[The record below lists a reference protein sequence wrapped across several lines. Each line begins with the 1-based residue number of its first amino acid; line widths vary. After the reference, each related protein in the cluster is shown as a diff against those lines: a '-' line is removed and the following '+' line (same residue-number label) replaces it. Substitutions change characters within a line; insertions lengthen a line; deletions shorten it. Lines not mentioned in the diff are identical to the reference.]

1 MIAKTNSASKKRSP
15 SLRLSFVI
23 PALMIVITVAA
34 CAAVGVIGY
43 MTGRDGLQQAAEA
56 ELGMVITARNALLQ
70 SRLHAAESQIVNL
83 ASSVSDPLSNL
94 GNATMNLAKEKD
106 EILGLF
112 QAPQSPEERAAV
124 TGKEQKT
131 MYAWRHTEAHPA
143 FYNVWKNGG
152 FADLYLLDN
161 AGLIL
166 YSVTKGDE
174 FLSKLGEGSVAEG
187 TGLEMVYNA
196 AKELGE
202 GEIAA
207 SIFAPYT
214 PAGGKGSL
222 FLASPVFM
230 NSFGTISL
238 SGVAVMRIDSDFLS
252 EVVANREDLGETGQ
266 VYVINQDGLAL
277 SDMPL
282 AGAPTA
288 LSTSVSSGPAIE
300 AAAGTASAGIVQGA
314 DGVDDLVVARPLAF
328 QGQNWAIVAEKS
340 VEETLSA
347 VIRMR
352 DQMFLWSLATI
363 AVAAVIA
370 LFFSQS
376 ITRPLTTLVGAL
388 NAIASGDL
396 GAEIKAANR
405 KDEIG
410 DIGRAVLQIRQNA
423 AEENERR
430 AAEEADDARRQAEQR
445 QEMLASLAGD
455 FEATVGT
462 VVDKVAHTA
471 ATLRESANKMRS
483 MTDMAGETSA
493 NAATM
498 SEETLAEVE
507 SIAAA
512 SDQLSSSIQEISTL
526 IERSSSVA
534 AEATKRAETTNDTV
548 RSLAEAANRIG
559 EVVTLISDIADQTNL
574 LALNAT
580 IEAAR
585 AGEAGKGFA
594 VVASEVKD
602 LASQTGKATGEI
614 QQQIDAIRGAT
625 DDAVDAIGDIQ
636 KTIDEIT
643 KSVSEVAAAVT
654 EQSYATQGIAENT
667 QRAAG
672 GTSKVTED
680 IRNVSSLS
688 NDTNMAAQNF
698 SEEAAD
704 MASKAEELDHEVRSF
719 LAQVRSA

>member
-1 MIAKTNSASKKRSP
+1 MIGSKNSAAKKSSP

-23 PALMIVITVAA
+23 PALMIVVTVAA
-34 CAAVGVIGY
+34 CTAVGMIGY
-43 MTGRDGLQQAAEA
+43 MTGRDGLQKAAEA
-56 ELGMVITARNALLQ
+56 ELGMVITARSALLE
-70 SRLHAAESQIVNL
+70 SRLHAAESEIVNL
-83 ASSVSDPLSNL
+83 ASSVADPLSNL
-94 GNATMNLAKEKD
+94 GNATMNLSKEKED
-106 EILGLF
+106 ILDLF
-112 QAPQSPEERAAV
+112 HKPTTPEERAEI
-124 TGKEQKT
+124 TGTEQKT
-131 MYAWRHTEAHPA
+131 MYAWRHSEAHPA

-152 FADLYLLDN
+152 YADIYLLDP
-161 AGLIL
+161 AGLVL

-174 FLSKLGEGSVAEG
+174 FLSKLGEGSAADN
-187 TGLEMVYNA
+187 TGLQTVFNA
-196 AKELGE
+196 AKGLEK
-202 GEIAA
+202 GEIA
-207 SIFAPYT
+207 SSSFEQYG
-214 PAGGKGSL
+214 PADDEGSL
-222 FLASPVFM
+222 FIASPVFM
-230 NSFGTISL
+230 NSFGAVSL
-238 SGVAVMRIDSDFLS
+238 SGVAVMRLDADFLNNI
-252 EVVANREDLGETGQ
+252 VASRNDLGETGQ
-266 VYVINQDGLAL
+266 VYVVDENGLVL

-282 AGAPTA
+282 ADAPTA
-288 LSTSVSSGPAIE
+288 LVATTD
-300 AAAGTASAGIVQGA
+300 AAPVLAATGGLETAEIVTGA
-314 DGVDDLVVARPLAF
+314 DGVADLMVARPLSF
-328 QGQNWAIVAEKS
+328 QGQSWAIVAEKS

-347 VIRMR
+347 VTNMR
-352 DQMFLWSLATI
+352 DQMFMWSLATI
-363 AVAAVIA
+363 AVATVIA
-370 LFFSQS
+370 LLFSRS
-376 ITRPLTTLVGAL
+376 ITGPLTTLVGAL

-396 GAEIKAANR
+396 GAEIKAASR

-430 AAEEADDARRQAEQR
+430 AAEESEEAQRQAEQR

-462 VVDKVAHTA
+462 VVDRVAQSA
-471 ATLRESANKMRS
+471 GKLRESANNMRS
-483 MTDMAGETSA
+483 MTDSAGETSA

-526 IERSSSVA
+526 IERSSGVA
-534 AEATKRAETTNDTV
+534 AEATKRAETTNETV
-548 RSLAEAANRIG
+548 KSLAEAANRIG

-602 LASQTGKATGEI
+602 LAAQTGKATGEI

-625 DDAVDAIGDIQ
+625 DDAVGAIGDIQ
-636 KTIDEIT
+636 KTIDDIT
-643 KSVSEVAAAVT
+643 QSVSEVAAAVT

-704 MASKAEELDHEVRSF
+704 MANQADELDREVRSF
-719 LAQVRSA
+719 LSQVRSA

>member
-1 MIAKTNSASKKRSP
+1 MIGKNKKGSRKVTP
-15 SLRLSFVI
+15 SFRLSFVI
-23 PALMIVITVAA
+23 PVLMIVITVAA
-34 CAAVGVIGY
+34 CGAVGVIGY
-43 MTGRDGLQQAAEA
+43 MTGRDGLQKAAEA
-56 ELGMVITARNALLQ
+56 ELGMVITARSALLE
-70 SRLHAAESQIVNL
+70 SKLKSAESEIVNL
-83 ASSVSDPLSNL
+83 ASSVADPLSNL
-94 GNATMNLAKEKD
+94 GNATMNLSKEKA
-106 EILGLF
+106 EILSLF
-112 QAPQSPEERAAV
+112 HAPQTPEERAAISG
-124 TGKEQKT
+124 TEQKT
-131 MYAWRHTEAHPA
+131 MYAWRHSEAHPA

-152 FADLYLLDN
+152 YADIYMLDP
-161 AGLIL
+161 AGLVL

-174 FLSKLGEGSVAEG
+174 FLSKLGEGSAAEG
-187 TGLEMVYNA
+187 TSFETVFNA
-196 AKELGE
+196 AKELEE
-202 GEIAA
+202 GQVAA
-207 SIFAPYT
+207 SSFEKYG
-214 PAGGKGSL
+214 PAGDEGSL

-230 NSFGTISL
+230 NSFGAVSL
-238 SGVAVMRIDSDFLS
+238 NGVVVMRLNSKFLNN
-252 EVVANREDLGETGQ
+252 VVASRDDLGETGQ
-266 VYVINQDGLAL
+266 VYVVDETGLAL

-282 AGAPTA
+282 SETSTA
-288 LSTSVSSGPAIE
+288 LVETVTAAPVQAATGGMD
-300 AAAGTASAGIVQGA
+300 AAAVVTGA
-314 DGVDDLVVARPLAF
+314 DGVADLMVARPMSF

-340 VEETLSA
+340 IEETLSA
-347 VIRMR
+347 VTHMR
-352 DQMFLWSLATI
+352 DQMFMWSLATI
-363 AVAAVIA
+363 AIAAVIA
-370 LFFSQS
+370 LLFSRS
-376 ITRPLTTLVGAL
+376 ITGPLTTLVGAL

-430 AAEEADDARRQAEQR
+430 AAEEADAARIQAEQR
-445 QEMLASLAGD
+445 QEMLGSLAGD

-462 VVDKVAHTA
+462 VVDKVAKSA
-471 ATLRESANKMRS
+471 SALRESAANMRS
-483 MTDMAGETSA
+483 MTDSAGETSTH
-493 NAATM
+493 AATM

-534 AEATKRAETTNDTV
+534 ADATKRAETTNETV
-548 RSLAEAANRIG
+548 KSLAEAANRIG

-614 QQQIDAIRGAT
+614 QLQIDAIRGAT
-625 DDAVDAIGDIQ
+625 DDAVGAIGDIQ

-680 IRNVSSLS
+680 IRNVSALS

-704 MASKAEELDHEVRSF
+704 MAREAEQLDMEVRSF
-719 LAQVRSA
+719 LDQVRSA

>member
-1 MIAKTNSASKKRSP
+1 MFGKKSSGSKKASP
-15 SLRLSFVI
+15 SLRLSIVI
-23 PALMIVITVAA
+23 PALMIFITVAA

-43 MTGRDGLQQAAEA
+43 MSGRDGLQKAAEA
-56 ELGMVITARNALLQ
+56 ELGMVITARSALLE
-70 SRLHAAESQIVNL
+70 SKLKAAEAEVVNL
-83 ASSVSDPLSNL
+83 ASSVASSMGDL
-94 GNATMNLAKEKD
+94 GNATMNLSKEKD
-106 EILGLF
+106 EILSLF
-112 QAPQSPEERAAV
+112 HAPATAEARAQL

-131 MYAWRHTEAHPA
+131 MYAWRHSEAHPA
-143 FYNVWKNGG
+143 LYNVWKNGG
-152 FADLYLLDN
+152 YADIYLIDP
-161 AGLIL
+161 AGLVL
-166 YSVTKGDE
+166 YSVTKGSE
-174 FLSKLGEGSVAEG
+174 FLSRVGQGSIADG
-187 TGLEMVYNA
+187 TGIEAVYDA
-196 AKELGE
+196 AMTLGE
-202 GEIAA
+202 GEIVSSVFEA
-207 SIFAPYT
+207 YD
-214 PAGGKGSL
+214 PAGGEGSL
-222 FLASPVFM
+222 FLASPVYM
-230 NSFGTISL
+230 NSFGEVSL
-238 SGVAVMRIDSDFLS
+238 SGVAVMRLGSSFLNN
-252 EVVANREDLGETGQ
+252 VVANRDDIGQTGQ
-266 VYVINQDGLAL
+266 VYVVDQDGLVL

-282 AGAPTA
+282 SAEPTA
-288 LSTSVSSGPAIE
+288 LVAKTSAEPALAAAGGAE
-300 AAAGTASAGIVQGA
+300 AAAIVTGA
-314 DGVDDLVVARPLAF
+314 DGVADLMVARPMNF
-328 QGQNWAIVAEKS
+328 QGQNWAIIAEKS
-340 VEETLSA
+340 VDETLAA
-347 VIRMR
+347 VTNMR
-352 DQMFLWSLATI
+352 DQMIFWSLG
-363 AVAAVIA
+363 AVAIAAVIA

-376 ITRPLTTLVGAL
+376 ITRPLSTLVSAL

-405 KDEIG
+405 RDEIG

-445 QEMLASLAGD
+445 QEMLSSLAGD
-455 FEATVGT
+455 FESTVGS
-462 VVDKVAHTA
+462 VVDKVARSA
-471 ATLRESANKMRS
+471 ASLRESANKMRD
-483 MTDMAGETSA
+483 MTDTAGETSV

-534 AEATKRAETTNDTV
+534 AAATKRAETTNETV
-548 RSLAEAANRIG
+548 KSLAEAANRIG

-643 KSVSEVAAAVT
+643 KSVSDVAAAVT

-680 IRNVSSLS
+680 IRNVSALS

-704 MASKAEELDHEVRSF
+704 MAMEAEQLDKEVRSF
-719 LAQVRSA
+719 LDQVRSA

>member
-1 MIAKTNSASKKRSP
+1 MIGKLNSGSKKFSL

-34 CAAVGVIGY
+34 CTAVGVIGY
-43 MTGRDGLQQAAEA
+43 MTGRDGLQKAAEA
-56 ELGMVITARNALLQ
+56 ELGMVITARSALLET
-70 SRLHAAESQIVNL
+70 RLHSAESQTVNL
-83 ASSVSDPLSNL
+83 ASSVADPLANLSNS
-94 GNATMNLAKEKD
+94 TMNLDKEKV
-106 EILGLF
+106 EILSLF
-112 QAPQSPEERAAV
+112 QGVSSPAERAAI

-131 MYAWRHTEAHPA
+131 MYAWRHSEVHPA

-152 FADLYLLDN
+152 FADIYLIDGS
-161 AGLIL
+161 GLVL
-166 YSVTKGDE
+166 YSVTKGGE
-174 FLSKLGEGSVAEG
+174 FLAKFGEGNVAAG
-187 TGLEMVYNA
+187 TGLEAAYNA
-196 AKELGE
+196 AKGLEAGQ
-202 GEIAA
+202 IAA
-207 SIFAPYT
+207 TAFEAYE
-214 PAGGKGSL
+214 PAGGDASL

-230 NSFGTISL
+230 DSFGTISFA
-238 SGVAVMRIDSDFLS
+238 GVVVVRLDSSFLN

-266 VYVINQDGLAL
+266 VFVINQDGVAL

-282 AGAPTA
+282 AGERTA
-288 LSTSVSSGPAIE
+288 LVAKIGAEPAL
-300 AAAGTASAGIVQGA
+300 AAAGGAETAAVVTGA
-314 DGVDDLVVARPLAF
+314 DGVKDLMVARPLSF
-328 QGQNWAIVAEKS
+328 QGQNWAVVAEKS
-340 VEETLSA
+340 LTETLGA
-347 VIRMR
+347 VTNMR
-352 DQMFLWSLATI
+352 DQMVIWSLATI
-363 AVAAVIA
+363 AIAAVIA
-370 LFFSQS
+370 LLFSRS
-376 ITRPLTTLVGAL
+376 MTRPLSTLVGAL

-396 GAEIKAANR
+396 GAEIKAASR

-430 AAEEADDARRQAEQR
+430 AAEEADVARQQAEQR
-445 QEMLASLAGD
+445 QEMLAGLASE
-455 FEATVGT
+455 FEAKVGT
-462 VVDKVAHTA
+462 VVDKVARSA
-471 ATLRESANKMRS
+471 MTLRESASKMRD
-483 MTDMAGETSA
+483 MTDTAGETSA
-493 NAATM
+493 TAATM

-526 IERSSSVA
+526 IERSSGVA
-534 AEATKRAETTNDTV
+534 AAATKRAETTNETV
-548 RSLAEAANRIG
+548 KSLAEAANRIG

-594 VVASEVKD
+594 VVAAEVKE

-614 QQQIDAIRGAT
+614 QQQIDAIRNAT
-625 DDAVDAIGDIQ
+625 EDAVGAIGDIQ

-643 KSVSEVAAAVT
+643 QSVSDVAAAVT

-672 GTSKVTED
+672 NTSKVTED
-680 IRNVSSLS
+680 IRNVSALS

-698 SEEAAD
+698 SEQAAD
-704 MASKAEELDHEVRSF
+704 MARDADQLNNEVSSFLAEVRS
-719 LAQVRSA
+719 A

>member
-1 MIAKTNSASKKRSP
+1 
-15 SLRLSFVI
+15 
-23 PALMIVITVAA
+23 MIVVTVAA
-34 CAAVGVIGY
+34 CTAVGVIGY
-43 MTGRDGLQQAAEA
+43 MTGRDGLEKAAKA
-56 ELGMVITARNALLQ
+56 ELDMVVAARSALLN
-70 SRLHAAESQIVNL
+70 SVLTAAQDEVVNL

-94 GNATMNLAKEKD
+94 GNATMNLTKEKD
-106 EILGLF
+106 EILSLF
-112 QAPQSPEERAAV
+112 QAPQTAAERAQV

-143 FYNVWKNGG
+143 LYNVWKSGG
-152 FADLYLLDN
+152 YADIYLVDPS
-161 AGLIL
+161 GLVL
-166 YSVTKGDE
+166 YSVTKGEE
-174 FLSKLGEGSVAEG
+174 FLTKLGEGSPAEG
-187 TGLEMVYNA
+187 TALEEVYNLAKGLEV
-196 AKELGE
+196 GQV
-202 GEIAA
+202 AA
-207 SIFAPYT
+207 SDFQTYA
-214 PAGGKGSL
+214 PAGGSGSL

-238 SGVAVMRIDSDFLS
+238 SGVAVVRFDSQFLDNI
-252 EVVANREDLGETGQ
+252 VASREDMGETGQ
-266 VYVINQDGLAL
+266 VYVVNEDGTLL

-282 AGAPTA
+282 AGEPTA
-288 LSTSVSSGPAIE
+288 LVSKIEDGPALT
-300 AAAGTASAGIVQGA
+300 AAAGTDAAGIVTGNN
-314 DGVDDLVVARPLAF
+314 GVENLVVARPLSF
-328 QGQNWAIVAEKS
+328 QGQKWAVVAEKS
-340 VEETLSA
+340 VDETLAA
-347 VIRMR
+347 VANMR
-352 DQMFLWSLATI
+352 DQMFMWSIATI
-363 AVAAVIA
+363 AIAAVIA
-370 LFFSQS
+370 LFFSRS

-396 GAEIKAANR
+396 GAEIKAASR

-423 AEENERR
+423 AEDNERR
-430 AAEEADDARRQAEQR
+430 AAEEADEAQRQAEQR

-462 VVDKVAHTA
+462 VVDSVARSA
-471 ATLRESANKMRS
+471 AKLRESANSMRS
-483 MTDMAGETSA
+483 MTDSAGETSA

-548 RSLAEAANRIG
+548 KSLAEAANRIG

-625 DDAVDAIGDIQ
+625 DDAVGAIGDIQ

-643 KSVSEVAAAVT
+643 QSVSEVAAAVT

-704 MASKAEELDHEVRSF
+704 MANQADELDKEVRSF

>member
-1 MIAKTNSASKKRSP
+1 
-15 SLRLSFVI
+15 
-23 PALMIVITVAA
+23 MIVITVAA

-43 MTGRDGLQQAAEA
+43 MSGRDGLQQAAEA

-70 SRLHAAESQIVNL
+70 SRLHSAESQIVNL

-106 EILGLF
+106 EILALF
-112 QAPQSPEERAAV
+112 QAPQTPEERAEV

-152 FADLYLLDN
+152 FADLYLIDTE
-161 AGLIL
+161 GLVL

-174 FLSKLGEGSVAEG
+174 FLSKFGEGSVAEG
-187 TGLEMVYNA
+187 TGLETVFNA

-202 GEIAA
+202 GEIVA
-207 SIFAPYT
+207 SKFSPYA
-214 PAGGKGSL
+214 PAGGDGSL
-222 FLASPVFM
+222 FMASPVFS

-252 EVVANREDLGETGQ
+252 DVVANRDDLGETGQ
-266 VYVINQDGLAL
+266 VYVINQDGVVL

-288 LSTSVSSGPAIE
+288 LNATVAAEPALE
-300 AAAGTASAGIVQGA
+300 AAAGTESAGIVQGA
-314 DGVDDLVVARPLAF
+314 DGVDDLVVARPLSF

-347 VIRMR
+347 VTRMR
-352 DQMFLWSLATI
+352 DQMFIWSLATI

-388 NAIASGDL
+388 SEIASGNLD
-396 GAEIKAANR
+396 AEIKAAKR

-423 AEENERR
+423 AEDNERR

-445 QEMLASLAGD
+445 QQMLASLAGD

-471 ATLRESANKMRS
+471 ASLRESANKMRS
-483 MTDMAGETSA
+483 MTDIAGETSA

-534 AEATKRAETTNDTV
+534 AEATKRAETTNETV

-559 EVVTLISDIADQTNL
+559 EVITLISDIADQTNL

-602 LASQTGKATGEI
+602 LAAQTGKATGEI

-643 KSVSEVAAAVT
+643 NSVSEVAAAVT

-704 MASKAEELDHEVRSF
+704 MATKAEELDHEVRSF

>member
-1 MIAKTNSASKKRSP
+1 
-15 SLRLSFVI
+15 
-23 PALMIVITVAA
+23 
-34 CAAVGVIGY
+34 
-43 MTGRDGLQQAAEA
+43 
-56 ELGMVITARNALLQ
+56 MVITARSALLE
-70 SRLHAAESQIVNL
+70 SKLHSVQAEIVNL
-83 ASSVSDPLSNL
+83 ASSVADPLSNL
-94 GNATMNLAKEKD
+94 GNAAMNLSKEKE
-106 EILGLF
+106 EILSLF
-112 QAPQSPEERAAV
+112 HAPQTADERAAI

-131 MYAWRHTEAHPA
+131 MYAWRHSEAHPA

-152 FADLYLLDN
+152 YSDVYLIDSD
-161 AGLIL
+161 GLIL
-166 YSVTKGDE
+166 YSVTKGGE
-174 FLSKLGEGSVAEG
+174 FLEKIGDGGLVDGS
-187 TGLEMVYNA
+187 GLEAVFTSA
-196 AKELGE
+196 RDLGE
-202 GEIAA
+202 GEIAT
-207 SIFAPYT
+207 SVFESYG
-214 PAGGKGSL
+214 PAGGESSL

-238 SGVAVMRIDSDFLS
+238 TGVVAMRIDSSFLNN
-252 EVVANREDLGETGQ
+252 VVASRADLGETGQ
-266 VYVINQDGLAL
+266 VYVVDQDGTLL

-282 AGAPTA
+282 AGDRTA
-288 LSTSVSSGPAIE
+288 LVVQSTAEPALA
-300 AAAGTASAGIVQGA
+300 AAAGTETAGVVTGA
-314 DGVDDLVVARPLAF
+314 DGVADLMVARPLPF

-347 VIRMR
+347 VSNMR
-352 DQMFLWSLATI
+352 DQMFMWSLITV

-370 LFFSQS
+370 VFFSRS

-396 GAEIKAANR
+396 GAEISAANR

-410 DIGRAVLQIRQNA
+410 DIGRAVVQIRQNA
-423 AEENERR
+423 ADENERR
-430 AAEEADDARRQAEQR
+430 AAEEADAAQRQAAQR
-445 QEMLASLAGD
+445 HEMLSSLAGD

-462 VVDKVAHTA
+462 VVDKVARS
-471 ATLRESANKMRS
+471 ATKLRESATNMRS
-483 MTDMAGETSA
+483 MTDSAGETSA
-493 NAATM
+493 NAAEM
-498 SEETLAEVE
+498 SKNTLAEVE

-534 AEATKRAETTNDTV
+534 AAATKRAETTNETV
-548 RSLAEAANRIG
+548 KSLAEAANRIG
-559 EVVTLISDIADQTNL
+559 EVITLISDIADQTNL

-585 AGEAGKGFA
+585 AGEAGRGFA

-625 DDAVDAIGDIQ
+625 DDAVGAIGDIQ

-680 IRNVSSLS
+680 IRNVSALS

-704 MASKAEELDHEVRSF
+704 MAMEAEQLDKEVRSF
-719 LAQVRSA
+719 LDQVRSA